1 MKKITFLLV
10 LLLIQ
15 FTGKAQTEYKNLE
28 SEKLQETRQIKIQ
41 LPRNY
46 ETNTE
51 KSYPIIIVLD
61 GGYLFEPVAGN
72 VDYYSYWEEMPE
84 ALVIGVN
91 QKDRR
96 EDTKYDPENY
106 LPTDKGADFFEFIGG
121 ELLPLIAKNYRTV
134 DFTIIVGHDIT
145 ANFLNYYLFKDDP
158 IFQGYINLSPDYAP
172 KMHERIQNALER
184 SKKKIW
190 YYLATGSDDIDKL
203 KEDSKAFDESLQ
215 KLSNSEIT
223 YNFDNFE
230 GTTHYSLVGNAI
242 PKAIEDIFSIYRPIS
257 QIDYQEKLLKTDGTF
272 YDYLIEKYKSIE
284 ELYDLKNKIR
294 VNDFMA
300 ISSAIEEKE
309 KWDDYK
315 DLGKL
320 ADKTYPETMM
330 GSYFL
335 ARYYEETGKPK
346 RALRKYQVAYP
357 LKEISYLTQDM
368 MLNKA
373 DKLKAD
379 FGL

>member
-10 LLLIQ
+10 LFLIQ
-15 FTGKAQTEYKNLE
+15 FTGKAQIEYKNLE
-28 SEKLQETRQIKIQ
+28 SARLQETRQIKIQ

-51 KSYPIIIVLD
+51 KAYPIIIVLD
-61 GGYLFEPVAGN
+61 GDYLFEPVAGN

-91 QKDRR
+91 QKDRNK
-96 EDTKYDPENY
+96 DTKYDSKNY
-106 LPTDKGADFFEFIGG
+106 LPTEKGADFFEFIGG
-121 ELLPLIAKNYRTV
+121 ELLPLIVKNYRTV
-134 DFTIIVGHDIT
+134 DFAIIVGHDIT

-172 KMHERIQNALER
+172 KMHARIKSALER

-203 KEDSKAFDESLQ
+203 KEDNEAFNQSLQ
-215 KLSNSEIT
+215 HLSNSEII
-223 YNFDNFE
+223 YNFDNFA

-242 PKAIEDIFSIYRPIS
+242 PKALEDMFSIYSPIS
-257 QIDYQEKLLKTDGTF
+257 QKDYQKKLLKTDGTF
-272 YDYLIEKYKSIE
+272 YDYLVEKYNSIE
-284 ELYDLKNKIR
+284 GFYDLKKKIR

-300 ISSAIEEKE
+300 ISTAIEEKE
-309 KWDDYK
+309 KWDEYK

-320 ADKTYPETMM
+320 AEKTYPDTMI
-330 GSYFL
+330 GPYFL

-346 RALRKYQVAYP
+346 KALRKYQIAYP
-357 LKEISYLTQDM
+357 LQEISYLTQDM
-368 MLNKA
+368 IFDKIE
-373 DKLKAD
+373 KLKAD
-379 FGL
+379 FGF